1 MSETLYVIDTFS
13 LVFQV
18 FHGIPTMT
26 SPSGQPTNA
35 AFGFTRDLLNILKSR
50 QPTYLVC
57 AMDLPGRG
65 VRDDI
70 YPEYKANR
78 SEMPEDL
85 QPQIPIITEIIE
97 AFGIPVVSQEGWE
110 ADDVLATLA
119 RRAEAEQIET
129 CIVTGDKD
137 ARQLVSPLIRLYNVR
152 KNTYLDEAGVLADWG
167 VRPDQ
172 VVDFQALV
180 GDAVDNVP
188 GVPLIGPKKA
198 SALLNQFGNLEDVLA
213 HADEAPGKKLREN
226 LKTYADQARMSRQLV
241 ELNTELELDFNWE
254 SARTGQ
260 MDVPRLAELFRE
272 CGFRRFIDEV
282 RELAPAD
289 ATVPEPLLGE
299 NGPQVQIVT
308 DAESLQSLADRV
320 ETAKA
325 VAIRLEST
333 GLSPATSEIA
343 AMTIA
348 SDDQH
353 AAFIPLTKLTSSA
366 TLSAATVWEKLQPLL
381 APGQRQVSGHD
392 LKNVSL
398 ALRAAGLDNVE
409 LGLDTMVGSYLL
421 ESGSRSHSLSHLV
434 DRYFGSPLT
443 PLSRTDNTDPTAS
456 DSKSSSSAARQL
468 SIEDLAGHSAEEAC
482 LTVRVTDRM
491 REELEQQGLW
501 KLYDALER
509 PLIEVLVDLEHTG
522 IRVDAAELQRQN
534 DDVSQRIEALIADI
548 HAEAGEEFNIDS
560 PKQLGVI
567 LFDKLELPVLKKTK
581 TGPSTDQSVLE
592 QLAEI
597 HPLPAKIIEHRH
609 LVKLKGTYLDAL
621 PRLINPATGR
631 IHASFNQVVAA
642 TGRLSSSNPNLQNIP
657 IRTPEGE
664 RIRRAFVP
672 GEPGW
677 KLICADYS
685 QVELRML
692 AHFCQDPALLQAFSE
707 GIDIHRAVAADVFN
721 VSPDQVD
728 SSQRRIAKAVNF
740 GVIYGQTP
748 WGLSAALGITREE
761 AATFI
766 EDYFERYI
774 GVVAFID
781 ATLAECRDTGFART
795 ILGRRRAISGIPSK
809 RGPTLSLPERTAVNT
824 VIQGSAADLIKQ
836 AMINI
841 HRRLQAD
848 QHPARMLLQI
858 HDELVFECPAADTN
872 SLIELVRSEMET
884 ALPLSVP
891 LEIDIATGDNWLDA
905 KG

>member
-1 MSETLYVIDTFS
+1 
-13 LVFQV
+13 
-18 FHGIPTMT
+18 
-26 SPSGQPTNA
+26 
-35 AFGFTRDLLNILKSR
+35 
-50 QPTYLVC
+50 
-57 AMDLPGRG
+57 
-65 VRDDI
+65 
-70 YPEYKANR
+70 
-78 SEMPEDL
+78 
-85 QPQIPIITEIIE
+85 
-97 AFGIPVVSQEGWE
+97 
-110 ADDVLATLA
+110 
-119 RRAEAEQIET
+119 
-129 CIVTGDKD
+129 
-137 ARQLVSPLIRLYNVR
+137 
-152 KNTYLDEAGVLADWG
+152 
-167 VRPDQ
+167 
-172 VVDFQALV
+172 
-180 GDAVDNVP
+180 
-188 GVPLIGPKKA
+188 
-198 SALLNQFGNLEDVLA
+198 
-213 HADEAPGKKLREN
+213 
-226 LKTYADQARMSRQLV
+226 
-241 ELNTELELDFNWE
+241 
-254 SARTGQ
+254 
-260 MDVPRLAELFRE
+260 
-272 CGFRRFIDEV
+272 
-282 RELAPAD
+282 
-289 ATVPEPLLGE
+289 
-299 NGPQVQIVT
+299 
-308 DAESLQSLADRV
+308 
-320 ETAKA
+320 
-325 VAIRLEST
+325 
-333 GLSPATSEIA
+333 
-343 AMTIA
+343 
-348 SDDQH
+348 
-353 AAFIPLTKLTSSA
+353 
-366 TLSAATVWEKLQPLL
+366 
-381 APGQRQVSGHD
+381 
-392 LKNVSL
+392 
-398 ALRAAGLDNVE
+398 
-409 LGLDTMVGSYLL
+409 
-421 ESGSRSHSLSHLV
+421 
-434 DRYFGSPLT
+434 
-443 PLSRTDNTDPTAS
+443 
-456 DSKSSSSAARQL
+456 
-468 SIEDLAGHSAEEAC
+468 
-482 LTVRVTDRM
+482 M